1 MIGKKKIIAK
11 VARTVL
17 VICRSARKKNKVCET
32 RHIPFQELYKQKC
45 IRDTQNK

>member
-17 VICRSARKKNKVCET
+17 VICRSVRGKTKKNQ
-32 RHIPFQELYKQKC
+32 PNKQ
-45 IRDTQNK
+45 TNKNQGM